1 MEHQVTVKRHQPRLA
16 FGVSAGLRPWLG
28 ELGVALEGL
37 GYDELWSNDVPG
49 ASGLDTLAAAAEATN
64 RLRLAVG
71 VIALRKAS
79 PDAIAERVA
88 TSGLP
93 ADRLTVGVGS
103 GSGRSLEAVRR
114 GISALRLLLPGHVIG
129 LAAVGPRMAELGGAA
144 SDAVLLNWAGPRLA
158 IERRQLVEAVAAAA
172 GRPVPRVAAYVRV
185 AVGRDAH
192 ERLASEQARYV
203 GYGGSYRRVID
214 AQVASG
220 ESVIGVVAE
229 EPGGVAPALPGYRSA
244 LDTVVIRGLPAEDT
258 LEAWLDVARA
268 ATLRA

>member
-1 MEHQVTVKRHQPRLA
+1 
-16 FGVSAGLRPWLG
+16 
-28 ELGVALEGL
+28 VALEGL

-49 ASGLDTLAAAAEATN
+49 ASGLDTLAAVADATN

-71 VIALRKAS
+71 VIPLSEAS
-79 PDAIAERVA
+79 PHAIAERVA

-103 GSGRSLEAVRR
+103 GTGRSVQVMRS
-114 GISALRLLLPGHVIG
+114 GISALRVLLPNHAIG
-129 LAAVGPRMAELGGAA
+129 LAAVGPRMAELGGAVA
-144 SDAVLLNWAGPRLA
+144 DVLLLNWAGPRLA
-158 IERRQLVEAVAAAA
+158 SERRRVVEAGAAAA
-172 GRPVPRVAAYVRV
+172 GRTMPRIAAYVRV
-185 AVGRDAH
+185 AVGRGAD
-192 ERLASEQARYV
+192 ERLASEQARYL

-220 ESVIGVVAE
+220 ESVIGIAAE
-229 EPGGVAPALPGYRSA
+229 EPGGVAPALAGYRSA

>member
-1 MEHQVTVKRHQPRLA
+1 M
-16 FGVSAGLRPWLG
+16 
-28 ELGVALEGL
+28 ALVGL

-71 VIALRKAS
+71 VIALSEAS
-79 PDAIAERVA
+79 PDTIAERVA
-88 TSGLP
+88 RSGLR

-103 GSGRSLEAVRR
+103 GTGRSLEAVRS
-114 GISALRLLLPGHVIG
+114 GVSALRDLLPGHAIG
-129 LAAVGPRMAELGGAA
+129 LAAVGHRMAELGGAVA
-144 SDAVLLNWAGPRLA
+144 DVVLLNWAGPRLA
-158 IERRQLVEAVAAAA
+158 TERRQVVEAGAAPA
-172 GRPVPRVAAYVRV
+172 GRPAPRIAAYVRV
-185 AVGRDAH
+185 AVGRGAG

-229 EPGGVAPALPGYRSA
+229 EPGGVAPAVADYRSV
-244 LDTVVIRGLPAEDT
+244 LDTVVIRGLPTEDT
-258 LEAWLDVARA
+258 LEAWLDIARA

>member
-1 MEHQVTVKRHQPRLA
+1 MTVKRHQPRLA

-37 GYDELWSNDVPG
+37 GYDELWCNDVPG
-49 ASGLDTLAAAAEATN
+49 ASGLDTLAAVAEATN

-71 VIALRKAS
+71 VIALSEAS

-88 TSGLP
+88 SAGLP

-103 GSGRSLEAVRR
+103 GSGRSLDAVRR
-114 GISALRLLLPGHVIG
+114 GFGVLRGLLPDYAIG
-129 LAAVGPRMAELGGAA
+129 VAAVGPRMAELGGAA
-144 SDAVLLNWAGPRLA
+144 ADVVLLNWAGPRLA
-158 IERRQLVEAVAAAA
+158 SERRRVVEAGAAAA
-172 GRPVPRVAAYVRV
+172 GRTMPRIAAYVRV
-185 AVGRDAH
+185 AVGRGAD

-229 EPGGVAPALPGYRSA
+229 EPGGVAPGLAGYRSV
-244 LDTVVIRGLPAEDT
+244 LDTLVIRGLPAEDT
-258 LEAWLDVARA
+258 PEAWLNVARA

>member
-1 MEHQVTVKRHQPRLA
+1 VTVDRHQPRLA
-16 FGVSAGLRPWLG
+16 FGISAGPRHWLAD
-28 ELGVALEGL
+28 LVVAVEAL
-37 GYDELWSNDVPG
+37 GYDELWSNDVRG
-49 ASGLDTLAAAAEATN
+49 GSGVDTLVAVAEATN

-71 VIALRKAS
+71 VIALSEAS
-79 PDAIAERVA
+79 PDAIAQRVA
-88 TSGLP
+88 ASGLP

-103 GSGRSLEAVRR
+103 GSGRSLEAVRS
-114 GISALRLLLPGHVIG
+114 GISALRDLLAGHAIG
-129 LAAVGPRMAELGGAA
+129 LAAVGPRMAELGGAVA
-144 SDAVLLNWAGPRLA
+144 DVVLLNWAGPRLA
-158 IERRQLVEAVAAAA
+158 SKRRQVVERGAAAA

-185 AVGRDAH
+185 AVGRGAD
-192 ERLASEQARYV
+192 ERLASQQARYV

-229 EPGGVAPALPGYRSA
+229 EPGGVGPALAGYRSV

>member
-1 MEHQVTVKRHQPRLA
+1 MTVDRHQAWLA
-16 FGVSAGLRPWLG
+16 FGISAGPRPWLA
-28 ELGVALEGL
+28 ELGVALEAL
-37 GYDELWSNDVPG
+37 GYDELWSNDVRG
-49 ASGLDTLAAAAEATN
+49 GSGLDTLVAVAEATS

-71 VIALRKAS
+71 VIALSEAS
-79 PDAIAERVA
+79 PDAIAQRVA
-88 TSGLP
+88 ASGLP

-103 GSGRSLEAVRR
+103 GSGRSLEAVRN
-114 GISALRLLLPGHVIG
+114 GISALRGLLPGYVIG
-129 LAAVGPRMAELGGAA
+129 LAAVGPRMAKLGGTVA
-144 SDAVLLNWAGPRLA
+144 DAVLLNWAGPRLA
-158 IERRQLVEAVAAAA
+158 SERRQVVEAAAA

-185 AVGRDAH
+185 AVGRGAD
-192 ERLASEQARYV
+192 ERLAIEQARYV

-229 EPGGVAPALPGYRSA
+229 EPGGVGPALAGYRSV

>member
-1 MEHQVTVKRHQPRLA
+1 VTVKSHQPRLA
-16 FGVSAGLRPWLG
+16 FGVSAGVRPWLA
-28 ELGVALEGL
+28 ELGMALVGL

-64 RLRLAVG
+64 RLHLAVG
-71 VIALRKAS
+71 VIALSEAS
-79 PDAIAERVA
+79 PDTIAERVA
-88 TSGLP
+88 RSGLR

-103 GSGRSLEAVRR
+103 GTGRSLEAVRS
-114 GISALRLLLPGHVIG
+114 GVSALRDLLPGHAIG
-129 LAAVGPRMAELGGAA
+129 LAAVGPRMAELGGAVA
-144 SDAVLLNWAGPRLA
+144 DVVLLNWAGPRLA
-158 IERRQLVEAVAAAA
+158 TERRQVVEAGAAAA
-172 GRPVPRVAAYVRV
+172 GRPAPRIAAYVRV
-185 AVGRDAH
+185 AVGRGAD

-229 EPGGVAPALPGYRSA
+229 EPGGVAPAVADCRSV
-244 LDTVVIRGLPAEDT
+244 LDTVVIRGLPTEDT
-258 LEAWLDVARA
+258 LEAWLDIARA

>member
-1 MEHQVTVKRHQPRLA
+1 MA
-16 FGVSAGLRPWLG
+16 
-28 ELGVALEGL
+28 VAIEAL

-49 ASGLDTLAAAAEATN
+49 ASGLDTLAAVADATN
-64 RLRLAVG
+64 RLHLAVG
-71 VIALRKAS
+71 VIALSGAS

-88 TSGLP
+88 TAGLP

-103 GSGRSLEAVRR
+103 GSGRSVGVMRS
-114 GISALRLLLPGHVIG
+114 GFGALRLLLPEHAIG
-129 LAAVGPRMAELGGAA
+129 LAAVGPRMAELGGAVA
-144 SDAVLLNWAGPRLA
+144 DVVLLNWAGPRLA
-158 IERRQLVEAVAAAA
+158 GERRRVVEAGAAAT
-172 GRPVPRVAAYVRV
+172 GRTMPRIAAYVRV
-185 AVGRDAH
+185 AVGGGADG
-192 ERLASEQARYV
+192 RLAREQARYV

-220 ESVIGVVAE
+220 ESVIGIAAE
-229 EPGGVAPALPGYRSA
+229 EPGGVAPALAGYRSA

>member
-1 MEHQVTVKRHQPRLA
+1 M
-16 FGVSAGLRPWLG
+16 
-28 ELGVALEGL
+28 ALVGL

-71 VIALRKAS
+71 VIALSEAS
-79 PDAIAERVA
+79 PDTIAERVA
-88 TSGLP
+88 RSGLR

-103 GSGRSLEAVRR
+103 GTGRSLEAVRS
-114 GISALRLLLPGHVIG
+114 GVSALRDLLPGHAIG
-129 LAAVGPRMAELGGAA
+129 LAAVGPRMAELGGAVA
-144 SDAVLLNWAGPRLA
+144 DVVLLNWAGPRLA
-158 IERRQLVEAVAAAA
+158 TERRQVVEAGAAPA
-172 GRPVPRVAAYVRV
+172 GRPAPRIAAYVRV
-185 AVGRDAH
+185 AVGRGAG

-229 EPGGVAPALPGYRSA
+229 EPGGVAPAVADYRSV
-244 LDTVVIRGLPAEDT
+244 LDTVVIRGLPTEDT
-258 LEAWLDVARA
+258 LEAWLDIARA

>member
-1 MEHQVTVKRHQPRLA
+1 VTVDRHQAWLA
-16 FGVSAGLRPWLG
+16 FGISAGPRPWLA
-28 ELGVALEGL
+28 ELGVALEAL
-37 GYDELWSNDVPG
+37 GYDELWSNDVRG
-49 ASGLDTLAAAAEATN
+49 GSGLDTLVAVAEATS

-71 VIALRKAS
+71 VIALSEAS

-88 TSGLP
+88 RSGLP

-103 GSGRSLEAVRR
+103 GSGRSLEAVRN
-114 GISALRLLLPGHVIG
+114 GISALRGLLPGYVIG
-129 LAAVGPRMAELGGAA
+129 LAAVGPRMAKLGGTVA
-144 SDAVLLNWAGPRLA
+144 DAVLLNWAGPRLA
-158 IERRQLVEAVAAAA
+158 SERRQVVEAAAA

-185 AVGRDAH
+185 AVGRGAD

-229 EPGGVAPALPGYRSA
+229 EPGGVGPALAGYRSV
-244 LDTVVIRGLPAEDT
+244 LDTVVIRGLPADDT

>member
-1 MEHQVTVKRHQPRLA
+1 MTLDRHQAWLA
-16 FGVSAGLRPWLG
+16 FGISAGPRPWLAG
-28 ELGVALEGL
+28 LGVALEAL
-37 GYDELWSNDVPG
+37 GYDELWSNDVRG
-49 ASGLDTLAAAAEATN
+49 GSGLDTLAAVAEATN

-71 VIALRKAS
+71 VVALSEGS

-93 ADRLTVGVGS
+93 ADRLTLGVGS
-103 GSGRSLEAVRR
+103 GSGRSLEAVRS
-114 GISALRLLLPGHVIG
+114 GISALRGLLPGHAIG
-129 LAAVGPRMAELGGAA
+129 LAAVGPRMAELGGAVA
-144 SDAVLLNWAGPRLA
+144 DVVLLNWAGPRLA
-158 IERRQLVEAVAAAA
+158 FERRQLVGAGAAGA
-172 GRPVPRVAAYVRV
+172 GRPMPRVAAYVRV
-185 AVGRDAH
+185 AVGRGAD

-229 EPGGVAPALPGYRSA
+229 EPGGVGPALAGYRSV